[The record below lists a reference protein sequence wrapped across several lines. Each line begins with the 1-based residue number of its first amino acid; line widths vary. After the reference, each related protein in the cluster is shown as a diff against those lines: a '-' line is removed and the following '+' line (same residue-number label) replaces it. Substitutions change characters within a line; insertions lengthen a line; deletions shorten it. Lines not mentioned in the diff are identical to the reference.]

1 MIRSPY
7 LCDMARILGIDYGTK
22 RTGIAATDP
31 LQIIVSPVDTVPT
44 NELWEYLQAYLLREA
59 VEKIVIGEP
68 LTLDGT
74 PAKIT
79 PLIVGF
85 KRKIAKAYPHIEL
98 VSHDERF
105 SSVAAKQVILQSGAK
120 KKKRR
125 DKSLVDKISA
135 VLILQDYLGH
145 NHF

>member
-1 MIRSPY
+1 
-7 LCDMARILGIDYGTK
+7 MARILGIDYGTK

-31 LQIIVSPVDTVPT
+31 LQIIVSAVDTVST
-44 NELWEYLQAYLLREA
+44 QELWAFLETYLAEEE

-68 LTLDGT
+68 LTLDGE

-85 KRKIAKAYPHIEL
+85 TRKLKKQYPDIEV

-105 SSVAAKQVILQSGAK
+105 SSVAAKKVILQSGIK

-125 DKSLVDKISA
+125 DKTLVDKVSA

-145 NHF
+145 HSY

>member
-1 MIRSPY
+1 
-7 LCDMARILGIDYGTK
+7 MARILGIDYGTK
-22 RTGIAATDP
+22 RTGISATDP
-31 LQIIVSPVDTVPT
+31 LQIIVNAVDTVST
-44 NELWEYLQAYLLREA
+44 NELWEFLEKYLAEEE

-68 LTLDGT
+68 LTLDGK

-85 KRKIAKAYPHIEL
+85 TRKLKKQYPGIEVVL
-98 VSHDERF
+98 HDERF
-105 SSVAAKQVILQSGAK
+105 SSVAAKQIILQSGIK

-125 DKSLVDKISA
+125 DKTLVDKVSA

-145 NHF
+145 HIF

>member
-1 MIRSPY
+1 
-7 LCDMARILGIDYGTK
+7 MARILGIDYGTK

-31 LQIIVSPVDTVPT
+31 LQIIVNAVDTVAT
-44 NELWEYLQAYLLREA
+44 NELWAFLQDYLEREE

-68 LTLDGT
+68 LTLDGK

-85 KRKIAKAYPHIEL
+85 KRKIAKAYPHLEIA
-98 VSHDERF
+98 SHDERF
-105 SSVAAKQVILQSGAK
+105 SSVAAKQIILQSGIK

-145 NHF
+145 NTF